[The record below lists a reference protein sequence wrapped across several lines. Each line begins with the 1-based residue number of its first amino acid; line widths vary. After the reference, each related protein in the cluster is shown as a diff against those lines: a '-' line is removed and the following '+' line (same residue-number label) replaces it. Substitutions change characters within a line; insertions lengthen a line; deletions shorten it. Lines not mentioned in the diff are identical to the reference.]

1 MNIQSMN
8 ALLPVPSLG
17 PSFLTE
23 ADEGTRNFRD
33 HGRPHNGIVY
43 IGHEANRFKSRYE
56 SSGKTIEQAQGVG
69 LIIDVY
75 V

>member
-1 MNIQSMN
+1 MNIQTMN
-8 ALLPVPSLG
+8 ALLPVPSLVT
-17 PSFLTE
+17 SFLTE

-33 HGRPHNGIVY
+33 QGRPHNGIVY
-43 IGHEANRFKSRYE
+43 IGHEANRLKSMYE